1 MNNSDPNPGKI
12 SPASIRIKNPPRK
25 SGESGEKSAT
35 PPLSTLLPGPSVAQE
50 RPVTNAQFISA
61 LFPSLD
67 DGKLLA
73 VCSKT
78 GDPTSGGWAAQ
89 TAESVNQT
97 CPPSANNYFNCST
110 FRAAEGGRLQAKNE
124 FFEKYRV
131 LVLDDVGTK
140 VAIDALKGCPPTYS
154 IETSPGN
161 FQYGY
166 VFDQPIDDENVVAA
180 LQKAVSTAGHSDP
193 GAFGLARWARLP
205 FAVNGKAKYQSD
217 GEGPFQC
224 QLDQWSP
231 EKRFSLDA
239 LYEGLGL
246 LNVPA
251 TPGHV
256 VSAPAVPRRQ
266 PAGLSHGVFQPALD
280 EHPVVIEMKA
290 RGLYKSEVSPGIH
303 DVKCPW
309 IEGHTDQIDS
319 GSAYFEPSKAFPL
332 GGFKCHHS
340 HGESLSI
347 SDLLSFLDIDA
358 ASARNR
364 PQIRN
369 EVGAIDQ
376 VVNAC
381 DYVLSGTGRIFQSG
395 GVITILRQSGD
406 GGDYRMEPASS
417 AELTMALASAC
428 AFASYDRKGKEWRPC
443 DPPER
448 VVRTLLGASKYSF
461 LRNIVAIARQPFYRP
476 NDGSLVTTPGYD
488 EESGIYGAFEGH
500 QVVIPGT
507 SREDAEAALAKLKDL
522 FREFEFETPNDQAAA
537 LSAVITAT
545 VRTYLSV
552 APAYLTTAPESGV
565 GKSYLNSVITAF
577 AGGEPAKASFP
588 MDAAE
593 ATKSVLALL
602 ISSPPCIEYDDMISN
617 FKPHAILNRALTSGT
632 ITDRILGMSK
642 TATVSTRVLFIGSG
656 INVEPERDMKR
667 RVITVR
673 LASRPAERIST
684 SFTGNP
690 AALVREKRM
699 EMVSAVLT
707 IIEAW
712 KAAGTPR
719 SKVPPIASYNG
730 EWADCCRHPLIWL
743 GESDPAQVLFDQVED
758 DSDGEK
764 LGFLLEAWHKVF
776 GSTPTT
782 VRQVAEAAD
791 YQNPELRETLE
802 DLPIMNGEKIN
813 NGKLGWYISKHAKR
827 YVGGLRFLAGRA
839 DGRLAWMV
847 EKVAKAESAETP
859 VSPLSPDDLEPEPRG

>member
-1 MNNSDPNPGKI
+1 MKTSKSNSKTLSAG
-12 SPASIRIKNPPRK
+12 SIRLKNRPRK
-25 SGESGEKSAT
+25 SGESGENSAT
-35 PPLSTLLPGPSVAQE
+35 PPVSPPLPEPSSDPA
-50 RPVTNAQFISA
+50 RPDTNAQFISA
-61 LFPSLD
+61 ISPSLD
-67 DGKLLA
+67 DGELVA

-78 GDPTSGGWAAQ
+78 GDPTDGGW
-89 TAESVNQT
+89 TAKPADNVNQA
-97 CPPSANNYFNCST
+97 CPPTANNYFNCST
-110 FRAAEGGRLQAKNE
+110 FRSAEGGRLRAKKE
-124 FFEKYRV
+124 FFTNYHT

-140 VAIDALKGCPPTYS
+140 VPIAALENFPPTYS
-154 IETSPGN
+154 VLTSPGN
-161 FQYGY
+161 YQYGY
-166 VFDQPIDDENVVAA
+166 VLNEPIADENVVAA
-180 LQKAVSTAGHSDP
+180 LQESVSAAGLGDP
-193 GAFGLARWARLP
+193 GAFGLARWGRLP
-205 FAVNGKAKYQSD
+205 FAVNGKPKYQND
-217 GEGPFQC
+217 GEGLFQC
-224 QLDQWSP
+224 QLDKWSP

-256 VSAPAVPRRQ
+256 ISVPAATRRQ
-266 PAGLSHGVFQPALD
+266 PAGLSHAVFQPALD
-280 EHPVVIEMKA
+280 ENPVVTALKA
-290 RGLYKSEVSPGIH
+290 RGLYKGEISPGVH
-303 DVKCPW
+303 DVTCPW
-309 IEGHTDQIDS
+309 FTEHTDQIDS
-319 GSAYFEPSKAFPL
+319 GSVHFEPSAAFPL

-340 HGESLSI
+340 HGEGLSI
-347 SDLLSFLDIDA
+347 SDLSSYVDVDP

-364 PQIRN
+364 PQIRV
-369 EVGAIDQ
+369 EAGAIDQ
-376 VVNAC
+376 VVKAC

-395 GVITILRQSGD
+395 GVIVILRQSGD

-417 AELTMALASAC
+417 AELTMALAGAC
-428 AFASYDRKGKEWRPC
+428 SFTTFVRKEKEWRPC
-443 DPPER
+443 DPTER

-461 LRNIVAIARQPFYRP
+461 LPNIVAIARHPFYRP
-476 NDGSLVTTPGYD
+476 GDGSLVTAPGHD
-488 EESGIYGAFEGH
+488 EKSGIYGAFEGD

-522 FREFEFETPNDQAAA
+522 FCEFVFETLTDQAAA

-545 VRTYLSV
+545 VRTYLPV
-552 APAYLTTAPESGV
+552 APAYLTTAPESGD
-565 GKSYLNSVITAF
+565 GKSYLNSVIVGF
-577 AGGEPAKASFP
+577 AGGESAKASFP
-588 MDAAE
+588 LDAAE

-617 FKPHAILNRALTSGT
+617 FKPHAILNRALTSEA

-642 TATVSTRVLFIGSG
+642 TATVSTRVFIIGSG

-667 RVITVR
+667 RVITIQ
-673 LASRPAERIST
+673 LASRSAERIST

-743 GESDPAQVLFDQVED
+743 GEPDPAQSLFDQVED

-776 GSTPTT
+776 GSTPKT
-782 VRQVAEAAD
+782 VRQVAELAD
-791 YQNPELRETLE
+791 HRNPELREALE

-813 NGKLGWYISKHAKR
+813 NNKLGWYISKHAKR
-827 YVGGLRFLAGRA
+827 YVGGLRFVAGRA
-839 DGRLAWMV
+839 DGRLAWMA
-847 EKVAKAESAETP
+847 EKVVKAEAAETP
-859 VSPLSPDDLEPEPRG
+859 VSPDDLEPGPRG